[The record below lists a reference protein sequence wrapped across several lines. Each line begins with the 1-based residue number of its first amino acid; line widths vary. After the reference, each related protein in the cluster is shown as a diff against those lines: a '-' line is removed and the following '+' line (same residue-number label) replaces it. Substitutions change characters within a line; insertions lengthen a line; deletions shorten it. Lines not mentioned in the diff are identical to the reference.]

1 MKFGLKRT
9 LALAALMA
17 GSAGV
22 AHATEGWYV
31 RADVG
36 QSFDASL
43 DSDANSIDL
52 DNGFIADVGAGYTW
66 DSGFRLEA
74 ELSYRINQF
83 DATVNI
89 DENDT
94 DIHGDAIAWGL
105 MANLFYDFNR
115 GGTFRPYLGV
125 G

>member
-22 AHATEGWYV
+22 AHATEGWFV
-31 RADVG
+31 RGVAG
-36 QSFDASL
+36 QSVDGSL
-43 DSDANSIDL
+43 DGGSDGSIDL
-52 DNGFIADVGAGYTW
+52 NNGFIGSVGAGYTW
-66 DSGFRLEA
+66 DSGFRVEA
-74 ELSYRINQF
+74 ELSYRKNQF

-94 DIHGDAIAWGL
+94 DIH
-105 MANLFYDFNR
+105 
-115 GGTFRPYLGV
+115 
-125 G
+125 